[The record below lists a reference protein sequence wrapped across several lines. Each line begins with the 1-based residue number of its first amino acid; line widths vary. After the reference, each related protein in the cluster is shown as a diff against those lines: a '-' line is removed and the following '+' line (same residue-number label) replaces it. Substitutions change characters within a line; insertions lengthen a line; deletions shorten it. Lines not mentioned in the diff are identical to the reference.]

1 MIATLIKSVSGVY
14 GGILSKK
21 SQKEAGKIALSYLD
35 DDLVFLD
42 TETTGLGYD
51 DEIIEI
57 SIIDKHG
64 NILLDDL
71 IKPKK
76 SIPLSAS
83 NIHHITNNDVI
94 NCPAWPD
101 IYHQYR
107 DAVKNKTVI
116 IYNKKFDNRLLRQ
129 TCGKYG
135 LATPRI
141 KSVCLMELYSLY
153 KSVVNNTGGY
163 KWFRLSDAISEN
175 EIITAGGF
183 HRALCDVVAS
193 RKLLYFMAGKDEF
206 TIKNEAE
213 EKLISLLP
221 CNNNNTS
228 EHIINKCYDINNK
241 PYDRYTSDRQYL
253 LGGNEKSNKRT
264 SFVGACFFAILFIMS
279 CCVLIFGAMS
289 I

>member
-1 MIATLIKSVSGVY
+1 MTATLIWSVSSVY
-14 GGILSKK
+14 GGTLSKK
-21 SQKEAGKIALSYLD
+21 SQKEASKIALSYLD

-57 SIIDKHG
+57 SIIDKNG
-64 NILLDDL
+64 SILLNDL
-71 IKPKK
+71 IKPLK

-83 NIHHITNNDVI
+83 NIHHITNDDVI
-94 NCPAWPD
+94 NCPAWSD
-101 IYHQYR
+101 IYQRYR
-107 DAVKNKTVI
+107 DVVKNKTVI

-153 KSVVNNTGGY
+153 KSVVNNNTGGY
-163 KWFRLSDAISEN
+163 KWFKLSDAISEN
-175 EIITAGGF
+175 AIIATDGF

-193 RKLLYFMAGKDEF
+193 RKLLYFIAGKDGF
-206 TIKNEAE
+206 TIENEAE
-213 EKLISLLP
+213 EKLISLFSF
-221 CNNNNTS
+221 NNGNGG
-228 EHIINKCYDINNK
+228 ECVIDKCSDINNK
-241 PYDRYTSDRQYL
+241 SHDKYISDRQCCS
-253 LGGNEKSNKRT
+253 NEKSKKRT
-264 SFVGACFFAILFIMS
+264 SFVGACFFVILFIMS